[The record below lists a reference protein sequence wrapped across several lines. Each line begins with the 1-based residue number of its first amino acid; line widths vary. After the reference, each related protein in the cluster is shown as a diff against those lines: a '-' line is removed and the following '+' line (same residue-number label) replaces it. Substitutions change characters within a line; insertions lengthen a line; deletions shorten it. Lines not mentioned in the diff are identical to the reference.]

1 MDAAIAFAVK
11 TLDVSSIVVCGH
23 SSCGAMNA
31 VLRDGPNQSTG
42 DEVLDTWLEYAWPT
56 LAAFDGGCHP
66 IAQSAAAEGFD
77 TVDQLSMVNVALQV
91 QTLTEHPLLRER
103 YQQGRLDIL
112 GLFYDIPS
120 AAVLQV
126 TSTEVSTIELGRARS

>member
-1 MDAAIAFAVK
+1 M
-11 TLDVSSIVVCGH
+11 
-23 SSCGAMNA
+23 
-31 VLRDGPNQSTG
+31 
-42 DEVLDTWLEYAWPT
+42 LDTWLEYARPT

-77 TVDQLSMVNVALQV
+77 AVDQLSMVNVALQV
-91 QTLTEHPLLRER
+91 QTLTEHPLLREH

-120 AAVLQV
+120 AAVLRV
-126 TSTEVSTIELGRARS
+126 TPTEVSTFELGHARS